1 MAVAAGNYG
10 AILTNGVGQAPPAA
24 PDSVEVLTEGWFAGF
39 DTSTF
44 PPVEVE
50 VLYPIVPQAESGA
63 VLFQRDDRGFG
74 SVKKSAASWRRE
86 YIEIAVRVRH
96 SNFPTLWAWLTA
108 NRTRLVSVN
117 LPGVQPFIRAAEENN
132 AFLVDFGAPEPIFPF
147 VYQINITFLRVSL

>member
-24 PDSVEVLTEGWFAGF
+24 PDFVEFLTEGWFAGL
-39 DTSTF
+39 DVSTF

-50 VLYPIVPQAESGA
+50 VLYPIVPQAESGS
-63 VLFQRDDRGFG
+63 VIFQRDDRGFAA
-74 SVKKSAASWRRE
+74 VKKSAAAWRRE
-86 YIEIAVRVRH
+86 YIQLAVRVRH

-108 NRTRLVSVN
+108 NRARLVSVN
-117 LPGVQPFIRAAEENN
+117 LPGVQPFIRAAEENS
-132 AFLVDFGAPEPIFPF
+132 AFLLDFSAPDPVFPF